1 MPAKTSRRE
10 EEASQEF
17 YRLLA
22 KSTGNQLVIILN
34 EALATI
40 MRPYVAYV
48 VKSLDY
54 DVVRHRRRFFK
65 RLEARDEAKA
75 VAETTAHLRKIHGM
89 IDDKSIEV

>member
-1 MPAKTSRRE
+1 MPAKISRRE

-48 VKSLDY
+48 VKSW
-54 DVVRHRRRFFK
+54 
-65 RLEARDEAKA
+65 
-75 VAETTAHLRKIHGM
+75 TTTSSDIAGGFSSFSKPATKPRPLPR
-89 IDDKSIEV
+89 